1 MFWGWAFFTL
11 ISASFAFMAAVLVVY
26 MAPAAAQSGIVEM
39 MAYLNGINHQQWF
52 GLKIFFV
59 KSIGII
65 LAGVGGL
72 CVGSS
77 GTFAHIG
84 AMIGIGT
91 LYLPISNIDFF
102 HIDSRKREFV
112 SAGLSCGMAIAFGAP
127 IGGTLFG
134 YEISQP
140 NAYY

>member
-1 MFWGWAFFTL
+1 
-11 ISASFAFMAAVLVVY
+11 
-26 MAPAAAQSGIVEM
+26 
-39 MAYLNGINHQQWF
+39 
-52 GLKIFFV
+52 
-59 KSIGII
+59 
-65 LAGVGGL
+65 
-72 CVGSS
+72 
-77 GTFAHIG
+77 
-84 AMIGIGT
+84 MIGIGT

-102 HIDSRKREFV
+102 HIDTRKREFV